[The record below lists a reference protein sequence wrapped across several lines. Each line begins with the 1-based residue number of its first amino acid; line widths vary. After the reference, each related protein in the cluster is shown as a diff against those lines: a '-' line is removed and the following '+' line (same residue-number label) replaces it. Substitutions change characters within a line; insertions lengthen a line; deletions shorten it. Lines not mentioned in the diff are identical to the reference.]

1 MPWLSPLLS
10 WGEVDSGHIM
20 IQFAFAQT
28 ADTSAGLPQFEPGF
42 FTAQIFW
49 EAITFLVLLYLMTKF
64 IIPKINR
71 LLDQRATI
79 IQNDLDTAARSRKE
93 SEHLL
98 AEYQRKLD
106 KLHEEAD
113 TIMAQARKEM
123 IERHALSMRQL
134 EEDIQRKKQKF
145 REEIDFAKQQATKEV
160 RNIFAE
166 VAILAAEKLIEKNMD
181 TDDAKRIV
189 EDAIREINCL
199 KPET

>member
-1 MPWLSPLLS
+1 
-10 WGEVDSGHIM
+10 M